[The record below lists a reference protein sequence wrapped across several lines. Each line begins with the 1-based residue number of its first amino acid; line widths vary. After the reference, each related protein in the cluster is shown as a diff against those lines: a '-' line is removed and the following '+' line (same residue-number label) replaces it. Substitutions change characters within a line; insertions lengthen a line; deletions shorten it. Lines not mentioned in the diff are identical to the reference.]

1 MIKTKLTKQVLK
13 DLRFEKI
20 RKLLWMVPY
29 QYKDFDIEYTLYFDE
44 LNYKVIIENVNGTL
58 FDGIIKTK
66 EELLT
71 LLKQLEFKL

>member
-1 MIKTKLTKQVLK
+1 MIKTKLTKQVLEN
-13 DLRFEKI
+13 LRFGKI
-20 RKLLWMVPY
+20 RKLLWIVPY
-29 QYKDFDIEYTLYFDE
+29 QYKDFDINYTLYFDE